1 VRIRA
6 ISLDL
11 DDTLWPIEPVIVRA
25 EQHLEGWLQQECP
38 HVAAAWPVA
47 ELRALRE
54 RIYGEN
60 PHLGHDF
67 TALRKMSL
75 RAVFTPFDM
84 GEDWVERAYI
94 EYFTARNQVECYTDA
109 VPALERLAALL
120 PLVSISNGNAD
131 LDRIGLRRFFQFSVS
146 AREFG
151 TAKPHA
157 SIFHTACERLGLQPH
172 EVLHVGDDA
181 VLDVLGARDA
191 GLRTAWLN
199 RGDTAW
205 AHAVAP
211 DLTLSDLGQL
221 AHWLE
226 NHQRGI

>member
-1 VRIRA
+1 MRIRA

-11 DDTLWPIEPVIVRA
+11 DDTLWPIEPVILRA
-25 EQHLEGWLQQECP
+25 EQRLENWLHTQCP
-38 HVAAAWPVA
+38 QVAAAWPVP

-54 RIYGEN
+54 RIYVEN

-67 TALRKMSL
+67 TALRKLSL
-75 RAVFTPFDM
+75 RAVFTPFGL

-94 EYFTARNQVECYTDA
+94 EYFTARNDVECYADA
-109 VPALERLAALL
+109 LPALERLAAQV

-131 LDRIGLRRFFQFSVS
+131 LERIGLQRFFQFSVS

-181 VLDVLGARDA
+181 ELDVLGARDA

-199 RGDTAW
+199 RGDGAW
-205 AHAVAP
+205 PHPVAP
-211 DLTLSDLGQL
+211 DLTLRDLNEL
-221 AHWLE
+221 ALWLE
-226 NHQRGI
+226 NHQHAT